1 MGGCL
6 DGLRVR
12 REHGAASG
20 RGLRSRRLTSWSL
33 FRLAPN
39 IAAILIGFAL
49 LKWRAQMV
57 DSSWQSSSSPEP

>member
-1 MGGCL
+1 
-6 DGLRVR
+6 
-12 REHGAASG
+12 
-20 RGLRSRRLTSWSL
+20 LTSWSL